1 VGYSLLADMTV
12 VLHGLFVLFVVCGGF
27 AVLRWPRLALL
38 HLPAVTWGV
47 TVELTGWVCPLTPME
62 NHFRRLAGEVGY
74 SGGFIQHHLEP
85 LLYPLGLTAAH
96 QLFLGLGALAINVA
110 IYGLLWWRRCR

>member
-1 VGYSLLADMTV
+1 MGYSLLADMTV

-47 TVELTGWVCPLTPME
+47 TVELAGWVCLLTPME

-96 QLFLGLGALAINVA
+96 QLFLGLGVLAINVV